1 MEQKTSPAKSSIQ
14 FGILF
19 GVFMILELV
28 ISYVLSI
35 GAENKTYGISINVL
49 NYLVLPFIFIFLGCS
64 NYKKNFNEG
73 YISLGESIKIG
84 LSIAL
89 IATVLYGVFYIIFN
103 MIFPEFIPDLIAKIK
118 SVSIKENPNLTQE
131 QLDMSMSIVKKVMN
145 PYITV
150 PLAIAINCFLALI
163 HSLIIGAIIK
173 NERPTFN

>member
-28 ISYVLSI
+28 ISYVLNI
-35 GAENKTYGISINVL
+35 GAENKSFGIVINLL
-49 NYLVLPFIFIFLGCS
+49 NYLAFPFMFIFLACN
-64 NYKKNFNEG
+64 NYKKNFNDG
-73 YISLGESIKIG
+73 FISFGECIKIG

-89 IATVLYGVFYIIFN
+89 LASILYGVFYIVFN
-103 MIFPEFIPDLIAKIK
+103 MIFPEFLPSLIDKIRAI
-118 SVSIKENPNLTQE
+118 SIKENPNLTQE

-150 PLAIAINCFLALI
+150 PLAIVINCFVALI
-163 HSLIIGAIIK
+163 HSLIIGAFVK
-173 NERPTFN
+173 NERPTF

>member
-35 GAENKTYGISINVL
+35 GAENKTYGISINLL
-49 NYLVLPFIFIFLGCS
+49 NYLVMPFIFIFLGCN

-89 IATVLYGVFYIIFN
+89 IATLLYGVFYIIFN

-118 SVSIKENPNLTQE
+118 TVSIKENPNLTQE
-131 QLDMSMSIVKKVMN
+131 QLDISMSIVKKVMN

-150 PLAIAINCFLALI
+150 PLAIAINCFVALI